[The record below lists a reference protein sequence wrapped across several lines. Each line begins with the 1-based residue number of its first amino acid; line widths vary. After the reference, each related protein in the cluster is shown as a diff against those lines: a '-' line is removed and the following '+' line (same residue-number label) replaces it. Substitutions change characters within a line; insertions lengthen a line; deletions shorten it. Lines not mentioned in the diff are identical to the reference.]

1 MKSGIVKNY
10 FWYLALILGY
20 LIIYYFD
27 VEKIIYK
34 ECDEKPKSKIDFVYQ
49 QF

>member
-1 MKSGIVKNY
+1 MKKTILNNY
-10 FWYLALILGY
+10 FLYLLLILGY
-20 LIIYYFD
+20 LVIYYFD